1 MRAAGGPNHDW
12 MLEFGYL
19 TVFGC
24 SDECYFDHLRTDWNQ
39 LASSSTMVSAA
50 SWVGTSA

>member
-1 MRAAGGPNHDW
+1 MHAVGGPDHD
-12 MLEFGYL
+12 LEAEIGYI

-24 SDECYFDHLRTDWNQ
+24 SDKCRFDHLRTDWNQ
-39 LASSSTMVSAA
+39 LTSSSAMACVA